1 MTELRPGH
9 WTKLL
14 KKSDQMAARERIRCN
29 YEQGLTISENLKKA
43 KKVTA
48 GVVVSSGKHRV
59 GKDVCTEIR
68 DRKRRRIEKEVKDKQ
83 KEVNA
88 LNSLVE
94 KARQVWAV
102 QTDVTKMTNKQLLTI
117 LCPLRQKDDAPMPS
131 RKDQLLNQYAEWK
144 HCLTPDMIYPPL
156 SATAA
161 PPPST
166 TAPPPPRATAPP
178 PSESTPSP
186 PSVAPLPSHRSATAP
201 PPTSATAP
209 PQARAMLLLL

>member
-1 MTELRPGH
+1 MTKDEEQKEKDGTGNVHLPSYFTHEVTDLSDKPIYNPKFAAKKHDKEKQDCNFSDGTAA
-9 WTKLL
+9 WALDKIV
-14 KKSDQMAARERIRCN
+14 KKSDQMAARERIRSN
-29 YEQGLTISENLKKA
+29 YEQGLPISENLKKA

-68 DRKRRRIEKEVKDKQ
+68 DRKRRRIEKEAKDKQ

-117 LCPLRQKDDAPMPS
+117 LRPLRQKDDAPMPS
-131 RKDQLLNQYAEWK
+131 RKDQLLK
-144 HCLTPDMIYPPL
+144 
-156 SATAA
+156 
-161 PPPST
+161 
-166 TAPPPPRATAPP
+166 
-178 PSESTPSP
+178 
-186 PSVAPLPSHRSATAP
+186 
-201 PPTSATAP
+201 
-209 PQARAMLLLL
+209 